1 MKSFRTKTL
10 QKARLTEVHLQE
22 IESAIANAETKTNG
36 EIACAITCASHN
48 YSFWELLFAL
58 GIGSVVAIIL
68 TTCSPFLV
76 QTLEK
81 IFWGDIPSWIL
92 TGFIAITTL
101 ITISIAFLVANIP
114 CIDRLFTPKS
124 YRDFAVYRRAMR
136 HFVES
141 GVYDTKE
148 QSGILIFVSLLE
160 REVKIIAD
168 RGINQKVPQEKWDGI
183 ASKLA
188 QGFSKKTDVLPKDA
202 LLSAVNECGLLL
214 AENFPPLAA
223 NPNELKDA
231 VEILQAGE

>member
-36 EIACAITCASHN
+36 EIACAITSASHN

>member
-1 MKSFRTKTL
+1 MKSFKTKTL
-10 QKARLTEVHLQE
+10 QKARLSEEDLQE
-22 IESAIANAETKTNG
+22 IERAIVNAEANTNG
-36 EIACAITCASHN
+36 EIACAITSASHN

-58 GIGSVVAIIL
+58 GVGAVVAIIL
-68 TTCSPFLV
+68 TVCSPFLV
-76 QTLEK
+76 ETLEE
-81 IFWGDIPSWIL
+81 IFWGDVPSWLL

-101 ITISIAFLVANIP
+101 ITISIAFLIANIP

-168 RGINQKVPQEKWDGI
+168 RGINQKVPQEKWDAI
-183 ASKLA
+183 AVKLA
-188 QGFSKKTDVLPKDA
+188 QGFSKKTDILPKDA
-202 LLSAVNECGLLL
+202 FVSAITECGLLL
-214 AENFPPLAA
+214 AENFPPLAE
-223 NPNELKDA
+223 NPNELNDS
-231 VEILQAGE
+231 VEVLQAGE